1 MKSIAIFPASG
12 ALGTSTYTHLIA
24 QLPPPPP
31 SSALASSASA
41 SPRVT
46 LISRFPEKVPRELLS
61 TGEVDEG
68 AGGAGP
74 GVGGGAGAGREG
86 GRAGRGP
93 LVCTLA
99 ASYESPPETLRTA
112 FAGHDVLFLIS
123 YPSHAHALRTRLQL
137 PVVDAARAAG
147 VRHVFYSSLA
157 FAGNSSS
164 SSSLSSSSPS
174 SSDKPAGQG
183 QTSSGSIGGGK
194 GVGATTLA
202 EVMRAHLDTE
212 AYLAR
217 LAHEDPSF
225 TYTVIREG
233 LYSESYPIY
242 TAFFDVQRHARM
254 YAGGGVGGGG
264 GGDGDGDGTAV
275 PRHEI
280 LIPHDGSG
288 PGISWVKRDEL
299 GEATARLI
307 AWYAAPAAASGQ
319 AHRPFPYVN
328 KTVTLTGPR
337 VYSLAETARVLSRAA
352 ARGGFSSSPSKDK
365 DDGDAYVDEDSV
377 RIREVSVDGY
387 VAQPQVKAAFGGDEA
402 LARSWATAWDAIRAG
417 ETALVDGTL
426 REVLGREPE
435 AFEVTIRDIVAAR

>member
-31 SSALASSASA
+31 SSASASSASA

-46 LISRFPEKVPRELLS
+46 LISRFPEKVPREFLS
-61 TGEVDEG
+61 TGEVDE
-68 AGGAGP
+68 AAE
-74 GVGGGAGAGREG
+74 GGGAGAGDGEGREG
-86 GRAGRGP
+86 GRGGRGP
-93 LVCTLA
+93 LVRTLA
-99 ASYESPPETLRTA
+99 ASYESPPETLRAA

-157 FAGNSSS
+157 FAGNSPSS
-164 SSSLSSSSPS
+164 ASSLSSAA
-174 SSDKPAGQG
+174 AGHD
-183 QTSSGSIGGGK
+183 QTSSGGGE

-217 LAHEDPSF
+217 LAREDPSF
-225 TYTVIREG
+225 TYTVVREG

-307 AWYAAPAAASGQ
+307 AWYAAAAAAASGQ
-319 AHRPFPYVN
+319 AQRPFPYVN

-377 RIREVSVDGY
+377 RIREVSVDEY
-387 VAQPQVKAAFGGDEA
+387 VAQPQVKAAFGGDEV